1 MSINMIRP
9 TWVDLRYFGS
19 DRFFPNDAFKAPFGG
34 KMNREEIVSFDCVLL
49 NMYELESLDAP
60 LRSDTEQIVAVILR
74 PNLEPVEYMEKR
86 GFTFCGYDLV
96 EESTLISAITDCGG
110 VFTSV
115 PYDKLTEFGLLPTY
129 KDAVLTQL
137 ALVEENP
144 YDFNAHAY
152 CMICEI
158 WRKLV

>member
-9 TWVDLRYFGS
+9 KWVDLRYFGS
-19 DRFFPNDAFKAPFGG
+19 DRFFPNDAFKVPFGG

-49 NMYELESLDAP
+49 NMYEIESLEAP

-129 KDAVLTQL
+129 KDAVLAQL
-137 ALVEENP
+137 ALVEEAP
-144 YDFNAHAY
+144 EEHHAY
-152 CMICEI
+152 CMIYEI

>member
-9 TWVDLRYFGS
+9 KWVDLRYFGS
-19 DRFFPNDAFKAPFGG
+19 DRFFPNDAFKVPFGG

-49 NMYELESLDAP
+49 NMYEIESLEAP

-129 KDAVLTQL
+129 KDAVLAQL
-137 ALVEENP
+137 ALVEEAPEEN
-144 YDFNAHAY
+144 HAY